1 MRLIEG
7 TPLDALAAAPVI
19 VQDPASSL
27 VSRYLSVAPGMII
40 ADLCAAPGGKT
51 AALATSTPV
60 PAYVMA
66 CDVAPVRPRLVAET
80 IRRLNLGAAAVVADA
95 RRPPIATV
103 DAVLLD
109 VPCTG
114 TGTLRRHPD
123 ARWRLSETDIGRLAV
138 LQTELLEAAARIVR
152 PNGTLVYATCSL
164 EAEENEDQVDAFLAR
179 HPEFRTEPPESIDT
193 RYLDGKGWLRIQ
205 PHEHG
210 FDGAFAA
217 RLRRV

>member
-1 MRLIEG
+1 
-7 TPLDALAAAPVI
+7 
-19 VQDPASSL
+19 
-27 VSRYLSVAPGMII
+27 
-40 ADLCAAPGGKT
+40 
-51 AALATSTPV
+51 
-60 PAYVMA
+60 
-66 CDVAPVRPRLVAET
+66 
-80 IRRLNLGAAAVVADA
+80 
-95 RRPPIATV
+95 
-103 DAVLLD
+103 
-109 VPCTG
+109 
-114 TGTLRRHPD
+114 
-123 ARWRLSETDIGRLAV
+123 LSETDIGRLAV